1 MRKIIHIM
9 VICTLF
15 SVIMMGCS
23 YSQKQNNTQ
32 SDNANTKNIFSE
44 TTETGN
50 NLSDNSKQ
58 ESKPSSQTSKDV
70 PQESNLPVQI
80 SREEPSQMSKDEP
93 QISEEPSQVSKDEP
107 QISEEPSQV
116 SKDEP
121 QIREEPSQMSKDEPQ
136 ISEEPSQVSKDE
148 PQTSDEPSEISDIP
162 VDNTSGSDND
172 NNIIIQSNL
181 KNTLNPICQY
191 PELPTGCE
199 VTALATVLQYYGF
212 NADKCD
218 LADNYLDKGP
228 VGTVDFHTAFPGDPR
243 NKYSYGCY
251 APAIVTAAN
260 RYLEKQDTELK
271 AYDITGIVFEELFS
285 YTEKNIPVI
294 VWCTIDL
301 KPGHYTTTWN
311 IDGKDITWYA
321 SEHCMVLLGQGG
333 NYVYA
338 ADPTTGTI
346 ETYSKNLME
355 TRYKEL
361 FEQAVII
368 Y

>member
-121 QIREEPSQMSKDEPQ
+121 QISEEPSQVSKDEPQ
-136 ISEEPSQVSKDE
+136 ISEKPSQASKDE

-162 VDNTSGSDND
+162 VDDTSGSDND
-172 NNIIIQSNL
+172 NNIIQSNL

-321 SEHCMVLLGQGG
+321 SEHCMVLLGQGE

-346 ETYSKNLME
+346 ETYSKKLIE

-361 FEQAVII
+361 FKQAVII

>member
-80 SREEPSQMSKDEP
+80 S
-93 QISEEPSQVSKDEP
+93 
-107 QISEEPSQV
+107 
-116 SKDEP
+116 
-121 QIREEPSQMSKDEPQ
+121 REEPSQMSKDEPQ

>member
-1 MRKIIHIM
+1 MTP
-9 VICTLF
+9 CNF
-15 SVIMMGCS
+15 
-23 YSQKQNNTQ
+23 
-32 SDNANTKNIFSE
+32 
-44 TTETGN
+44 
-50 NLSDNSKQ
+50 
-58 ESKPSSQTSKDV
+58 
-70 PQESNLPVQI
+70 
-80 SREEPSQMSKDEP
+80 
-93 QISEEPSQVSKDEP
+93 
-107 QISEEPSQV
+107 
-116 SKDEP
+116 
-121 QIREEPSQMSKDEPQ
+121 
-136 ISEEPSQVSKDE
+136 
-148 PQTSDEPSEISDIP
+148 
-162 VDNTSGSDND
+162 
-172 NNIIIQSNL
+172 
-181 KNTLNPICQY
+181 
-191 PELPTGCE
+191 CE
-199 VTALATVLQYYGF
+199 
-212 NADKCD
+212 
-218 LADNYLDKGP
+218 
-228 VGTVDFHTAFPGDPR
+228 TVDFHTAFPGDPR

-321 SEHCMVLLGQGG
+321 SEHCMVLLGQGE

-346 ETYSKNLME
+346 ETYSKKLME